1 MLVCNLSSQ
10 ASTDTTDAQPFFKGS
25 MASVDH
31 FRGSFDEIG
40 TSMKANAI
48 SGVFFYAKWDSEAI
62 EARATVSALHSFSPV
77 KLYSVDCW
85 IPTES
90 CRTRMS
96 LKRFPQLTLYA
107 KDAASL
113 ELEDLS
119 SVHRAADL
127 IAYLMKPLVFI
138 HSKSDLIQLTLLH
151 KFIVLGYF
159 ELGAAY
165 SKDFLHFHQVSLL
178 ACNML
183 PQNLVCGRDVVFAI
197 TPAVGN
203 LTVSKTVLVQFYVT
217 CNYSTTAYDC
227 QMKQLEAD
235 ALVEKIVH
243 NIHSLPTQCLHSTD
257 LTPMNRRRSTYLDTV
272 FSSGPTLILIGPHI
286 STVRGMDPS
295 IYLLRSL
302 ELSYKSCPSG
312 TNITALLNTR
322 QNVDSTTRQEAQK
335 LMHQLA
341 LSAYHERRKQA
352 SVCPRWLRYLGPLL
366 GLESRHVCGV
376 SNHVSMLGNGK
387 GTADSPNSE
396 LPILSKLL
404 KMLHSGPTSDMLDT
418 IITLLHELS
427 LETDSSPPIPHTGI
441 DASAMLEQLHF
452 VCCSWYYRYHR
463 PDEGCLSSRSSK
475 CIPDVT
481 PTLPPVLSAVNGL
494 ACGRNKTLSFHTL
507 DSLEQPG
514 LVWSLTGFSVQT
526 ASSES
531 GAAIVDKAAEVVYRL
546 EEPVSYESLSRFI
559 SDYHSSKLLPWRRH
573 PLPSDEV
580 HQLPP
585 SESSGRRIL
594 EIRNASH
601 LEHLLDSRSY
611 IHSGASRQTALK
623 TQSGL
628 LLLYY
633 TRTCAYASHGDSL
646 LWHFTRVAESFPDN
660 STVLFAKVDI
670 SELDLPWHLRVERVP
685 TVIFFP
691 ANRSTYSNRFYWPI
705 TRITDPGMQLVKFV
719 RKQLGKLPFSKHI
732 SPILLESAEARTQ
745 LWKALHGSDSILL
758 APLHGYCIAR
768 STSFRDFTC
777 LKGVL
782 ASITIYIRK
791 YVHSL
796 SVYSAV
802 IGHLERN
809 LQRINDRL
817 TCPFT
822 RLYWSTRSPWNL
834 RRSLDALLKQSK
846 LWNNATEHIRN
857 LSNTLQQLVSQ
868 AKSIKLLL

>member
-10 ASTDTTDAQPFFKGS
+10 APTDTNDAQPFFKGS
-25 MASVDH
+25 MASVDN
-31 FRGSFDEIG
+31 FRGSFDELG
-40 TSMKANAI
+40 TSLKANAI
-48 SGVFFYAKWDSEAI
+48 SGVFFYAKWDLEAI
-62 EARATVSALHSFSPV
+62 EARAT
-77 KLYSVDCW
+77 
-85 IPTES
+85 
-90 CRTRMS
+90 
-96 LKRFPQLTLYA
+96 
-107 KDAASL
+107 
-113 ELEDLS
+113 
-119 SVHRAADL
+119 
-127 IAYLMKPLVFI
+127 
-138 HSKSDLIQLTLLH
+138 
-151 KFIVLGYF
+151 
-159 ELGAAY
+159 
-165 SKDFLHFHQVSLL
+165 
-178 ACNML
+178 
-183 PQNLVCGRDVVFAI
+183 
-197 TPAVGN
+197 
-203 LTVSKTVLVQFYVT
+203 
-217 CNYSTTAYDC
+217 TTAYDYR
-227 QMKQLEAD
+227 MKQLEAD
-235 ALVEKIVH
+235 ALVENIVH
-243 NIHSLPTQCLHSTD
+243 KIHSLPTECLHSTD
-257 LTPMNRRRSTYLDTV
+257 LTPINRRRSTYLDTV
-272 FSSGPTLILIGPHI
+272 FSSGPTLILVGPHL

-312 TNITALLNTR
+312 TNITALLNTH
-322 QNVDSTTRQEAQK
+322 QNVNSTTRQEAQK

-366 GLESRHVCGV
+366 GLKPRHVCGV
-376 SNHVSMLGNGK
+376 SNHVSMLGNGED
-387 GTADSPNSE
+387 TADSTNSE

-404 KMLHSGPTSDMLDT
+404 KMLHSRPTSDMLET

-427 LETDSSPPIPHTGI
+427 LESDSPLPIPHTGI
-441 DASAMLEQLHF
+441 DASAMLERLHF
-452 VCCSWYYRYHR
+452 LCCSWYHRDHR
-463 PDEGCLSSRSSK
+463 PDEDCVSSSSN
-475 CIPDVT
+475 CIPVGT
-481 PTLPPVLSAVNGL
+481 PTLPPVLSSVNGL

-514 LVWSLTGFSVQT
+514 LVWSLTGFRVQT

-573 PLPSDEV
+573 PLPSDQV
-580 HQLPP
+580 HQLRPT
-585 SESSGRRIL
+585 ESLGRRIL

-611 IHSGASRQTALK
+611 IRSGASRQTALK

-660 STVLFAKVDI
+660 NTVLFAKVDI
-670 SELDLPWHLRVERVP
+670 SEVDLPWHLRVERVP

-691 ANRSTYSNRFYWPI
+691 ANRSTYSIRFYWPI
-705 TRITDPGMQLVKFV
+705 TRITDPSMELVKFV
-719 RKQLGKLPFSKHI
+719 RKQLGKPPFFEHI
-732 SPILLESAEARTQ
+732 SPILLESAEARTW

-758 APLHGYCIAR
+758 APLHGYCTAR
-768 STSFRDFTC
+768 STSVRNFTC

-802 IGHLERN
+802 VGHLEGN

-822 RLYWSTRSPWNL
+822 RLYGSTRSPRNL
-834 RRSLDALLKQSK
+834 HRSLDALLKQSR
-846 LWNNATEHIRN
+846 LWNNAMAHIRN